1 MHSLDQHILSSF
13 FVSDTVLGTGVLV
26 MVGGTRKDSLPPE
39 AYILLEETDHM
50 QEFKLNILGS
60 DKY

>member
-1 MHSLDQHILSSF
+1 MYSLDQHILSPF
-13 FVSDTVLGTGVLV
+13 FVPDTVIGTGVLV
-26 MVGGTRKDSLPPE
+26 MVVGNPEWSLLPE

-50 QEFKLNILGS
+50 PEFKLNILGD